1 MICEQC
7 KRDYEAPKHQSG
19 SKRRFCSR
27 KCRTNHHNELKKKGA
42 ANLKKRLAKKAAPK
56 KEPRFVDLGKVPV
69 AERGNLLGGIAQK
82 LGLTEGPLLKELRRQ
97 KAAGEPLTGPKDS
110 NQYEV
115 TT

>member
-1 MICEQC
+1 MLCQNC
-7 KRDYEAPKHQSG
+7 KQEYT
-19 SKRRFCSR
+19 SKDRRGWRSRFC
-27 KCRTNHHNELKKKGA
+27 KKECRWEHHNKLKVAGETI
-42 ANLKKRLAKKAAPK
+42 LKKRLAKKAAPK

-69 AERGNLLGGIAQK
+69 AERGNLLAGIAQK